1 MKNRNLIFKILLFIT
16 LLFVYSFNIN
26 ADTAGEG
33 CIRIDKTTDGT
44 PSHFDVEGS
53 TCTWSRIVG
62 YESFSLDHYPSA
74 EEAMQY
80 GHDLLDKQLEKI
92 KNTQNIEIY
101 EQAKNTSSLV
111 VTRCDS
117 GAAAIATDFSCTAS
131 WGAANSC
138 NNKMKCWDWDEHGR
152 CTDYDCDGY
161 VRVCS
166 CGEYYQMISPSGKGN
181 CCKKCE
187 MDDCSFDG
195 DKGDLQK
202 AGNWSDFNSKG
213 IYPKSQIRDYNSTYG
228 DKSDNFS
235 VGTFFALNGI
245 SEKEALNH
253 YGNSIKNSWNTSI
266 TDYELKANV
275 ETENNDHI
283 HTSDH
288 VHNENTTKY
297 NTLREEYEGWNHIP
311 SNRNTI
317 YNFYKNHYEAYTEAD
332 VYSDCN
338 VYGEAGYGSF
348 KSCSCNVSYSL
359 KCPKYECTPKVT
371 TSGVC
376 TPEYRANS
384 LNASMYA
391 VNPALNFSYTTGNLG
406 GYADNE
412 LFKIDNSFDYRS
424 CNTSYQSEEC
434 GYSNILIESQYIKEK
449 GTDEQ
454 KELLD
459 YQTINLALRLYG
471 GHVASRGY
479 IELAGLGNTRS
490 EPGEDSSCAFDVVYT
505 FVPSSYKITVNML
518 AEFFKYVTETY
529 AVSNQNYAYGD
540 YVNPIS
546 FIDDYTFHFPCNG
559 KNLGAMCH
567 VSDKTKKR
575 NRKTR
580 LAIGLYFN
588 TIMGNPRMKDH
599 RDELFGY
606 SLNRPQET
614 ELIGDGKDESRVVV
628 NYGDIHVDTIQTG
641 VKYDCDHLEGLDENL
656 ANHIRRYCNIQITY
670 NYVKDGKEYSEG
682 PMRPE
687 YCSGKH
693 SLRCTTRKINVAV
706 CDENRISQ
714 TVTYNYRTVESGQ
727 QKGGPVKMIACNSP
741 DKITQLYGIVGGEKI
756 KEDAKEVTYSVSSWE
771 CDKTTCTDLKL
782 RIKDASA
789 VPPKD
794 KAEYDAKPENDVSK
808 GHVKDP
814 SLKCILNASAENKL
828 KYDFS
833 EIFGVNTNFCRVYC
847 SDEVNY
853 YIPDR
858 INIRDG
864 LSLKYDIAMRSYL
877 KDSNNHLISSVVK
890 EKRTCVSEIY
900 YNSFPRTI
908 NWGTIYGFKI
918 TDQAKALGWENEEK
932 KIAKPIDNWEK
943 LFKVLKSLKGS
954 SAKFSDG
961 NETSGKTVSE
971 NLNEIIYD
979 IYNCNFFTAKG
990 ESNMFKNNKI
1000 TRPRQRAFGGNE
1012 LNQNVYDH
1020 YIAKE
1025 FDVSNTYG
1033 LHGGFNT
1040 NDAKCTC
1047 YNSNNEK
1054 CEYNKDT
1061 GKDDTGKLD
1070 CMKMEYISYKAG
1082 SEMVENSRIGGTSNT
1097 NKIDLENVSTG
1108 TLSKVEY
1115 CRDAEAIDKACFGY
1129 ALGTTNGSKEDLASY
1144 NYERMDGKTK
1154 TYELYEDR
1162 SKKMEDGSYKKVTAK
1177 VPINDYAIFTVTTE
1191 VGFYNNSRFQP
1202 EPSTGKVSKVAGSSK
1217 TTRLTLDKYTY
1228 PISKDAFALC
1238 NYNYTKEKNWYYE
1251 PTDNTR
1257 DNLYFGYYK
1266 PVEYSNCSVTHK
1278 YDTLNTYHRLQF
1290 NDEFYS
1296 KISKYM
1302 ASTYY
1307 EVTGS
1312 QSQCPPGT
1320 KVCLQGMNDV
1330 GEYRNVDRSNV
1341 FPHQEIS
1348 ALSSIET
1355 NWDTQEGRQAV
1366 KVIEETDTR
1375 AFINNDIVQY
1385 SFSLTPQ
1392 QIKNIRSYNRTASDY
1407 VDVKVDNCVVDERG
1421 IYLDCKVTE
1430 ESILDQIRKNQ
1441 NDASSSGY
1449 ASINDGK
1456 DGTNLKFNF
1465 ADEG

>member
-33 CIRIDKTTDGT
+33 CITVEKSDEEIA
-44 PSHFDVEGS
+44 SHYDVKGS
-53 TCTWSRIVG
+53 TCTWKRVLG
-62 YESFSLDHYPSA
+62 YEEFSLNHYPSR
-74 EEAMQY
+74 EEAIKY
-80 GHDLLDKQLEKI
+80 GHDLISERLEAL
-92 KNTQNIEIY
+92 KNKMSKEEY
-101 EQAKNTSSLV
+101 EKLAGADGLKM
-111 VTRCDS
+111 TRCDS
-117 GAAAIATDFSCTAS
+117 NLASIVTDFSCTGS
-131 WGAANSC
+131 WDTARSC
-138 NNKMKCWDWDEHGR
+138 DEDRRTRWVCDHHEDNCWEEEYCVDHKVL
-152 CTDYDCDGY
+152 CN
-161 VRVCS
+161 
-166 CGEYYQMISPSGKGN
+166 CGEGVEEFTGGGCCHEPCPEGCTYDVSLLDAITHAYKGKGDN
-181 CCKKCE
+181 AIE
-187 MDDCSFDG
+187 ART
-195 DKGDLQK
+195 K
-202 AGNWSDFNSKG
+202 AKDYIKQHYKEPETTSVTG
-213 IYPKSQIRDYNSTYG
+213 RDNVYFTVTNPEPG
-228 DKSDNFS
+228 HDN
-235 VGTFFALNGI
+235 VHPNG
-245 SEKEALNH
+245 
-253 YGNSIKNSWNTSI
+253 
-266 TDYELKANV
+266 V
-275 ETENNDHI
+275 
-283 HTSDH
+283 
-288 VHNENTTKY
+288 
-297 NTLREEYEGWNHIP
+297 
-311 SNRNTI
+311 
-317 YNFYKNHYEAYTEAD
+317 YNFYKTHYNAYTAAD
-332 VYSDCN
+332 VQHDC
-338 VYGEAGYGSF
+338 EGYGPTQGGTF
-348 KSCSCNVSYSL
+348 KSCSCSTTYTL
-359 KCPKYECTPKVT
+359 RCPIFACDPDDEVI
-371 TSGVC
+371 SGVC
-376 TPEYRANS
+376 TSEYEAKS
-384 LNASMYA
+384 LKASMYA
-391 VNPALNFSYTTGNLG
+391 VNPSLNFTYTTTNNGL
-406 GYADNE
+406 GYANTE
-412 LFKIDNSFDYRS
+412 SYKIDDSFDYRT

-434 GYSNILIESQYIKEK
+434 GFSNILIESEYIKRYSDK
-449 GTDEQ
+449 NISD
-454 KELLD
+454 LLD

-479 IELAGLGNTRS
+479 IELAGIGNTRTN
-490 EPGEDSSCAFDVVYT
+490 PGDDGKCEFDVVYT
-505 FVPSSYKITVNML
+505 FVPSNYTLTVNML
-518 AEFFKYVTETY
+518 MEYFEYVTNKYSLANSE
-529 AVSNQNYAYGD
+529 YAYGD
-540 YVNPIS
+540 YVYPGAFVN
-546 FIDDYTFHFPCNG
+546 DKTFYFPCNREKYPYG
-559 KNLGAMCH
+559 TMCH
-567 VSDKTKKR
+567 FNNTDSHKR
-575 NRKTR
+575 VRRTR

-588 TIMGNPRMKDH
+588 TVMGNSKMKEH

-656 ANHIRRYCNIQITY
+656 ANYIKKYCNIEITY
-670 NYVKDGKEYSEG
+670 KYFKDGKEYSEG
-682 PMRPE
+682 PMKPE

-714 TVTYNYRTVESGQ
+714 TVTYNYRNAESGQ
-727 QKGGPVKMIACNSP
+727 QKGGGPVKMIACNSP
-741 DKITQLYGIVGGEKI
+741 DKITQLYGIVGAEKI
-756 KEDAKEVTYSVSSWE
+756 KEDTKEVTYSVSSWE

-789 VPPKD
+789 VPPKN

-1061 GKDDTGKLD
+1061 GKDDTGRLD

-1082 SEMVENSRIGGTSNT
+1082 SEMVENSRIGGTGDT

-1115 CRDAEAIDKACFGY
+1115 CRDAEAIDNACFGY

-1441 NDASSSGY
+1441 NDASSTGY

-1456 DGTNLKFNF
+1456 DGTNIKFNF

>member
-33 CIRIDKTTDGT
+33 CIKIDKTTDGT
-44 PSHFDVEGS
+44 PAHFDVEGS
-53 TCTWSRIVG
+53 TCTWSKIVSWKD
-62 YESFSLDHYPSA
+62 YSLDHYPSA

-80 GHDLLDKQLEKI
+80 GHDLLDKQLERI
-92 KNTQNIEIY
+92 KNTQNIETY
-101 EQAKNTSSLV
+101 EQAKNTSSLL

-117 GAAAIATDFSCTAS
+117 GSAAIVTNYHCNAT
-131 WGAANSC
+131 WGASNGC
-138 NNKMKCWDWDEHGR
+138 KIDER
-152 CTDYDCDGY
+152 CVADDDGHPCAY
-161 VRVCS
+161 KECEKATRICQ
-166 CGEYYQMISPSGKGN
+166 CGESVGELVDYACNCKPCPYETECTFDQDNKDAGKTYIQANNVTSMSDITKATGKTNINQLTVGDYLKVFKGINNLKEAQSVYDNDGLKISPIWNKPISEFREIAVKDEYN
-181 CCKKCE
+181 I
-187 MDDCSFDG
+187 DSHIYS
-195 DKGDLQK
+195 DLEH
-202 AGNWSDFNSKG
+202 ANG
-213 IYPKSQIRDYNSTYG
+213 
-228 DKSDNFS
+228 
-235 VGTFFALNGI
+235 VGTMPIDN
-245 SEKEALNH
+245 NH
-253 YGNSIKNSWNTSI
+253 
-266 TDYELKANV
+266 EV
-275 ETENNDHI
+275 
-283 HTSDH
+283 
-288 VHNENTTKY
+288 V
-297 NTLREEYEGWNHIP
+297 
-311 SNRNTI
+311 
-317 YNFYKNHYEAYTEAD
+317 NFYKTDYSPYTEAD
-332 VYSDCN
+332 AYNTC
-338 VYGEAGYGSF
+338 EGYGPTQAGTF
-348 KSCSCNVSYSL
+348 KSCSCDVKYILRCPVYSCDPQVV
-359 KCPKYECTPKVT
+359 K
-371 TSGVC
+371 SGVC

-406 GYADNE
+406 GYADTEN
-412 LFKIDNSFDYRS
+412 FKIDNSFDYRS

-434 GYSNILIESQYIKEK
+434 GYSNILIESEYIKQK
-449 GTDEQ
+449 GTAAQ
-454 KELLD
+454 KKLLD

-471 GHVASRGY
+471 GHVASKGY
-479 IELAGLGNTRS
+479 IELAGLGNTRTQ
-490 EPGEDSSCAFDVVYT
+490 PGTDGSCDLDVVYT

-518 AEFFKYVTETY
+518 AEFFKHVTENY
-529 AVSNQNYAYGD
+529 AVSNKNYAYGD

-559 KNLGAMCH
+559 KHLGAMCH
-567 VSDKTKKR
+567 VSDKSAER
-575 NRKTR
+575 NKKTR

-588 TIMGNPRMKDH
+588 TVMGNPRMKDH

-614 ELIGDGKDESRVVV
+614 ELIGDGENESRVVV

-656 ANHIRRYCNIQITY
+656 ANYIKKYCNIEITY
-670 NYVKDGKEYSEG
+670 KYFKDGKEYSEG
-682 PMRPE
+682 PMKPE

-714 TVTYNYRTVESGQ
+714 TVTYNYRTAESGP
-727 QKGGPVKMIACNSP
+727 QKGGPVKMIACNNP

-814 SLKCILNASAENKL
+814 SLKCILNASADNKL

-900 YNSFPRTI
+900 YNNFPRAI

-954 SAKFSDG
+954 SAKFNGG
-961 NETSGKTVSE
+961 NETSGKTVTE

-990 ESNMFKNNKI
+990 DSNMFEKNKI

-1040 NDAKCTC
+1040 NDAECTC
-1047 YNSNNEK
+1047 YNSKDKK
-1054 CEYNKDT
+1054 CEHNKDT

-1082 SEMVENSRIGGTSNT
+1082 SEMVENSRIGGTGDT

-1154 TYELYEDR
+1154 TYVIEEGR
-1162 SKKMEDGSYKKVTAK
+1162 NAK

-1202 EPSTGKVSKVAGSSK
+1202 EPSTGKVSKVSGSAK

-1257 DNLYFGYYK
+1257 DNLYFGFYK

-1330 GEYRNVDRSNV
+1330 GEYRNVDRSNL
-1341 FPHQEIS
+1341 FPHQEVS

-1421 IYLDCKVTE
+1421 IYLNCKVTE

-1441 NDASSSGY
+1441 NDASSTGY
-1449 ASINDGK
+1449 ASINDGR